1 MINNTIKFLS
11 NIKDEGKRLD
21 ILLSEKI
28 PDFSR
33 TYLKK
38 IIENQNVKVDN
49 KIISSPSKKIK
60 GDQQIQISIKLEE
73 KVTVKPKK
81 IKLDIVYED
90 NNILVINKP
99 SGMVV
104 HPGAGNYKDTLVNAL
119 IYKYNNNLSNI
130 NGPIRPGIVHRI
142 DKDTSGLLVVAK
154 NNFAHNFLSQQF
166 SDHSIKRTYLA
177 LIWGVIRPLKG
188 KIKTFIQRSKKNRKL
203 MSVSEKKGKLAIT
216 NYKTIKVYNIKNTPK
231 VSLVEFNLETGRTH
245 QIRVHMQFIKNYII
259 GDKYYGKK
267 LRGFKNIEK
276 KFENLIKEL
285 NGQALHAKNL
295 TLKNPSNKK
304 LISFESSVPKD
315 FKKLLNFLEKQV
327 VEN

>member
-216 NYKTIKVYNIKNTPK
+216 NYKTIKVYNIKSTPK

>member
-73 KVTVKPKK
+73 KVIVKPKK

>member
-99 SGMVV
+99 SGMVI

-216 NYKTIKVYNIKNTPK
+216 NYKTIKVFNIKNTPK
-231 VSLVEFNLETGRTH
+231 VSLVEFSLETGRTH